1 MNESKTYLDP
11 KVLSRI
17 AGLELRAR
25 LVVEGTL
32 SGRHRSPMHGFS
44 VEFAEH
50 RPYSPGDDLKH
61 IDWKVWGRADRYFVK
76 LYEEETNL
84 RTYFLVDSSGSM
96 RYRSAEM
103 SKYDYGCTLA
113 ASLAYLLLMQQDA
126 AALMLFD
133 SALREELPP
142 GSSAAHLRTMCEL
155 MQRSDPS
162 DRSDDTRTGTN
173 LGPVLHEVAERIGRR
188 SLVILI
194 SDLLAPCPERL
205 PAPAAEVIA
214 GLNHLRYNR
223 HEVIVWHVV
232 DAAERTF
239 PFDENV
245 QFEGL
250 ESDER
255 VRADSRQMREAYL
268 REFNRFRTEIEDACG
283 RLKADYCLADT
294 SEPLDRTLSRFL
306 ASRMERR

>member
-142 GSSAAHLRTMCEL
+142 SSSAAHLRTMCEL

-194 SDLLAPCPERL
+194 SDLLAP
-205 PAPAAEVIA
+205 ATEVNA

-232 DAAERTF
+232 DEAERTF